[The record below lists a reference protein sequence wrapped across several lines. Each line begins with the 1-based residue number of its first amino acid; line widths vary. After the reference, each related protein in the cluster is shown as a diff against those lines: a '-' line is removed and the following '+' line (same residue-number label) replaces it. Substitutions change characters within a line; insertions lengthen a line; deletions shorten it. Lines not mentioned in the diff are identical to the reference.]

1 MRRHSSTRGMPVS
14 QMTRKSPG
22 YYESRNKQRIREHIK
37 EYGLDNANAYE
48 EYVSSLRRP
57 MEEYKNTLKESTEAL
72 FAEGKARYPE
82 LPTAKL
88 DVNTS
93 PGRNI
98 AIGELGTFQE
108 YVDKYNAEHGTN
120 VPIDAY
126 TFKGRAPTEEE
137 YRKTGELRKEWND
150 QLTQIV
156 EQINNTY
163 FPPPPPP
170 PPPPSS
176 PFLSIEEFVKSRDP
190 ARIAVNLHKSE
201 EENKIFK
208 EMIEEYVNKNIDE
221 NFEDYYRKHAKPAD
235 LPGIRGRLQHEW
247 LRKRQDLSRAFKQ
260 HRGNREVEVEIKT
273 RLSQRMPDNPVHWSE
288 GWSLLTGSGRKRSRK
303 QKKPRSGKKTIK
315 RKH

>member
-1 MRRHSSTRGMPVS
+1 MRRHSSRPGMPVS

-57 MEEYKNTLKESTEAL
+57 SEEYKNTLKESTEAL
-72 FAEGKARYPE
+72 YAEGKARYPE
-82 LPTAKL
+82 LTMAKL

-126 TFKGRAPTEEE
+126 TFKGRAPTDEEH
-137 YRKTGELRKEWND
+137 RKTGELRKEWND

-156 EQINNTY
+156 EHINNTY
-163 FPPPPPP
+163 FPSPPPTPP
-170 PPPPSS
+170 QPSTR
-176 PFLSIEEFVKSRDP
+176 FLSIEEFVKSRDP
-190 ARIAVNLHKSE
+190 ARIALNLAKVE

-208 EMIEEYVNKNIDE
+208 EMTEEYVNKNIDK
-221 NFEDYYRKHAKPAD
+221 NFEDYYRKHTKTSD
-235 LPGIRGRLQHEW
+235 LPGTRARLQHEW
-247 LRKRQDLSRAFKQ
+247 LRKSQELSRAFQ
-260 HRGNREVEVEIKT
+260 QYRRNPEVQAEIKT
-273 RLSQRMPDNPVHWSE
+273 RLPQRMAESPMRWLEN
-288 GWSLLTGSGRKRSRK
+288 GNGRKLRRKRTRKEKKRRSI
-303 QKKPRSGKKTIK
+303 KKTMK
-315 RKH
+315 RRH